1 MNFYEYLEE
10 HGISDDSVKK
20 FDLYADTNRLV
31 IPIKDEIGELLYNKY
46 RNLEFSKDDP
56 NASKYTFDRGSHP
69 TLFNLTSLN
78 GAAVVVLCEGEID
91 AIKLDSIFA
100 SQAIAC
106 LSPTGG
112 ASMFNEEMAKLLKD
126 KKVFICYDND
136 EAGKKGA
143 IKVATQFLPSSRI
156 ITLPEDSNDICEFFQ
171 KHSDG
176 QSEFVTLMKS
186 AKMCPLI
193 PVISVKDVLET
204 EYPEQQWLIDKFLA
218 EQSICLLVGEAG
230 TFKSFLSLYLVRQLI
245 TQEPFLGQFQVFKK
259 CKVLVIDKEN
269 KLRRVKRRLEG
280 LNFPLTDNVFF
291 LQYPE
296 EFMFENE
303 TFLLQISSFISQHHI
318 EVVIL
323 DSFIDMFVGNEN
335 SSTDTAMAFN
345 AIRSLSQDCTFIAI
359 HHDSKPIPKVTRTA
373 AQRTRGSSNIIA
385 QVDTQF
391 YLEKGKDGK
400 SIVVEQGKSRDD
412 EPIGKFIVDV
422 VIENEQITDFTYKGE
437 FQTEVSKVEEAEEF
451 IDKCLTNNPNS
462 SRANIIDAA
471 NNIDIGV
478 TSIDRALKSMK
489 DKNIID
495 FISDPKKKSRHLYF
509 INEEFTED

>member
-1 MNFYEYLEE
+1 VSF
-10 HGISDDSVKK
+10 
-20 FDLYADTNRLV
+20 
-31 IPIKDEIGELLYNKY
+31 
-46 RNLEFSKDDP
+46 
-56 NASKYTFDRGSHP
+56 
-69 TLFNLTSLN
+69 
-78 GAAVVVLCEGEID
+78 
-91 AIKLDSIFA
+91 
-100 SQAIAC
+100 
-106 LSPTGG
+106 
-112 ASMFNEEMAKLLKD
+112 
-126 KKVFICYDND
+126 
-136 EAGKKGA
+136 
-143 IKVATQFLPSSRI
+143 
-156 ITLPEDSNDICEFFQ
+156 
-171 KHSDG
+171 
-176 QSEFVTLMKS
+176 
-186 AKMCPLI
+186 I
-193 PVISVKDVLET
+193 PVVSVKDVLET